1 MATTTIKRPTT
12 PAAQVAW
19 TATAVEILSDG
30 KWHDRDEVLEAMA
43 PTIPAG
49 YAVERFRYYMPADA
63 KRNNALYARARRF
76 VAGHAMRNLQ
86 RNGAV
91 EYDQAKGRYRRAWTK
106 K

>member
-1 MATTTIKRPTT
+1 MATTTKRPAPTV
-12 PAAQVAW
+12 QVAW
-19 TATAVEILSDG
+19 TEEAVALLSDG
-30 KWHDRDEVLEAMA
+30 KWHSREDVLAAME

-63 KRNNALYARARRF
+63 KRNKSLYARARRF

-91 EYDQAKGRYRRAWTK
+91 EYDQAKGRYRATWK
-106 K
+106 